1 MTMSLDSRPTLRFA
15 DFTLDIAAYELR
27 DKGRVVRLERQPM
40 DVLILLVERRGKL
53 VTRADIVERLW
64 GPDVFV
70 DVETGVHTAIRK
82 IRRALRDSPDASRFV
97 ETVPAKGYR
106 FVAPVGVDQPVV
118 ALAVAVP
125 EHSQPPAV
133 RDASPSAPRVFSRA
147 GLGNFSRAGL
157 GKVLSFGAARQW
169 AIVATVT
176 LSLAALAGLSAWAHW
191 TALTPSDVTLAVL
204 PFDNLSGDP
213 EAEYLASG
221 LGEELIVA
229 LGQIDP
235 HIHMIGRTSI
245 MSYKHTTKSRA
256 EIGHELHADYL
267 VESAVRTER
276 GRVRITTGLV
286 RVHDQFQVWSDS
298 YDREPTS
305 ILSLQQELSSAIATQ
320 VRLRL
325 SPDRLNAL
333 ARRQTRN
340 AEAYDFYLRGRNFS
354 EQRTPATT
362 IRAIEYYQRATTL
375 DPNYALA
382 WAGLAKVYS
391 ASTLNADAPPLTVGP
406 LARSAALQAVQADP
420 NLSEAQE
427 ALGHSLW
434 TFNWDWPAAEQALRR
449 AVALDPQSVMGHT
462 TLGHLLSQMGRD
474 SEAEPEMRRARALD
488 PLFAMSHAL
497 SSQVAFQVRDYAS
510 AVEYARQTI
519 TIDPDFW
526 PGHVSLGQAYQ
537 ALGRVPEALEEL
549 TIAARFSGQ
558 NSKALAYRGYA
569 LAKAGRVAEARDL
582 LRTLETASQ
591 QRYVPPYAFAL
602 IHAGLSDGDAVFVSL
617 DKAFAVH
624 DVHLI
629 YLPVDSKW
637 DQYRDDP
644 RFKAL
649 LDRCGFMH
657 TANH

>member
-1 MTMSLDSRPTLRFA
+1 MSLDSRRPTLRFG

-40 DVLILLVERRGKL
+40 DVLVLLVERQGQL
-53 VTRADIVERLW
+53 VSRTDIVERLW

-82 IRRALRDSPDASRFV
+82 IRRVLRDSPDAPRFI
-97 ETVPAKGYR
+97 ETVPGKGYR
-106 FVAPVGVDQPVV
+106 FVARVDMPTAVTV
-118 ALAVAVP
+118 AGTVAEHAQSLAAH
-125 EHSQPPAV
+125 E
-133 RDASPSAPRVFSRA
+133 ASPPTPVSRA
-147 GLGNFSRAGL
+147 VVTKAPSH
-157 GKVLSFGAARQW
+157 GAARKW
-169 AIVATVT
+169 AIVAPVVVVF
-176 LSLAALAGLSAWAHW
+176 AALVGLSAWTRHRAG
-191 TALTPSDVTLAVL
+191 LTPSEVTLAVL

-213 EAEYLASG
+213 DAEYLASG

-235 HIHMIGRTSI
+235 EHIHMIGRTSI
-245 MSYKHTTKSRA
+245 MSYKHSTKSRG
-256 EIGHELHADYL
+256 EIGRELAADYL
-267 VESAVRTER
+267 VESAVRAEH
-276 GRVRITTGLV
+276 GRVRITAGLV
-286 RVHDQFQVWSDS
+286 RVHDQRQVWSDS

-305 ILSLQQELSSAIATQ
+305 ILTLQQELSSAIAAQ

-333 ARRQTRN
+333 ARRQTQN
-340 AEAYDFYLRGRNFS
+340 AEAYDFYLRGRNFAD
-354 EQRTPATT
+354 QRTPATT
-362 IRAIEYYQRATTL
+362 TRAIEYYQRATIL

-382 WAGLAKVYS
+382 WAGLAHVYS
-391 ASTLNADAPPLTVGP
+391 ASALNSDAPPLTVGP
-406 LARSAALQAVQADP
+406 LARNAALQAIQADP

-434 TFNWDWPAAEQALRR
+434 TFSWDWPAAEQALRR
-449 AVALDPQSVMGHT
+449 AVSLNPQSVMGHT
-462 TLGHLLSQMGRD
+462 ILGHMLSQMGRD
-474 SEAEPEMRRARALD
+474 AEAEPVMRRARELD

-497 SSQVAFQVRDYAS
+497 SSQVAFQARDYVS
-510 AVEYARQTI
+510 AVDYARQAL

-526 PGHVSLGQAYQ
+526 PGHISLGQAYQ
-537 ALGRVPEALEEL
+537 GLGRVPEALEEL

-569 LAKAGRVAEARDL
+569 LAKAGRVTEARDL
-582 LRTLETASQ
+582 LRTLEAASQ

-602 IHAGLSDGDAVFVSL
+602 IHAGLGDDDAVFASL
-617 DKAFAVH
+617 DKAFAAR

-629 YLPVDSKW
+629 YLPVDSRW
-637 DQYRDDP
+637 DAYRPDA

-649 LDRCGFMH
+649 LDRCGFMR
-657 TANH
+657 ASNHSNH

>member
-1 MTMSLDSRPTLRFA
+1 MAMSLDSHQTVRFG
-15 DFTLDIAAYELR
+15 DFALNVAAYELR

-40 DVLILLVERRGKL
+40 DALILLVERRGQL
-53 VTRADIVERLW
+53 VTRAEIVDRLW

-82 IRRALRDSPDASRFV
+82 VRRALRDSPDTPRFI
-97 ETVPAKGYR
+97 ETVPGRGYR
-106 FVAPVGVDQPVV
+106 FVGSVDDGLAPMPVAPV
-118 ALAVAVP
+118 P
-125 EHSQPPAV
+125 ELIQAPS
-133 RDASPSAPRVFSRA
+133 SPREVTPSEPTIRSRA
-147 GLGNFSRAGL
+147 GSAEALPLR
-157 GKVLSFGAARQW
+157 AARKW
-169 AIVATVT
+169 ALVAAGAV
-176 LSLAALAGLSAWAHW
+176 ALTAIAGLSVWATHR
-191 TALTPSDVTLAVL
+191 TALTPSEVTLAVL

-235 HIHMIGRTSI
+235 EHIHIIGRTSI

-256 EIGHELHADYL
+256 EIGHELAANYL
-267 VESAVRTER
+267 VESAVRAER
-276 GRVRITTGLV
+276 GRVRITTALV
-286 RVHDQFQVWSDS
+286 RVHDQVQVWSDS

-305 ILSLQQELSSAIATQ
+305 ILSLQEELSNAIATQ

-325 SPDRLNAL
+325 SPDRLSAL

-340 AEAYDFYLRGRNFS
+340 AEAYDFYLRGRTFA

-362 IRAIEYYQRATTL
+362 TRAIEYYQRATAL

-382 WAGLAKVYS
+382 WAGLAKAYS

-406 LARSAALQAVQADP
+406 LARKAALQAVQADP

-434 TFNWDWPAAEQALRR
+434 TFSWDWAAAEQALRR
-449 AVALDPQSVMGHT
+449 AVSLDPQSVMGHT
-462 TLGHLLSQMGRD
+462 TLGHLLSQMGRHA
-474 SEAEPEMRRARALD
+474 EAEPLLRRARALD
-488 PLFAMSHAL
+488 PLFAMSHGL
-497 SSQVAFQVRDYAS
+497 SSQVAFQARDYTS
-510 AVEYARQTI
+510 AVDYARQAI

-526 PGHVSLGQAYQ
+526 VGHVALGQAYQ
-537 ALGRVPEALEEL
+537 GLGRTAEALEEL
-549 TIAARFSGQ
+549 TIGARFSGQ
-558 NSKALAYRGYA
+558 NSKALADRGYV
-569 LAKAGRVAEARDL
+569 LAKAGRVDEARDL
-582 LRTLETASQ
+582 LRTLEAASQ

-602 IHAGLSDGDAVFVSL
+602 IHAGLGDSDAVFASL

-624 DVHLI
+624 DVHLM

-637 DQYRDDP
+637 DSYRDDP

-649 LDRCGFMH
+649 LDRCGFTR
-657 TANH
+657 TAAH